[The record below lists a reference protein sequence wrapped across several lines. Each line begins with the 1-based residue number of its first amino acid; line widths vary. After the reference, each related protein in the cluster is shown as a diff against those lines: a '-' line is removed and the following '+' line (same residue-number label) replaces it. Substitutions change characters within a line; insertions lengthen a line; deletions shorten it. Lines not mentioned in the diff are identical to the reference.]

1 MRRVQRLFS
10 IFPRGRPGVA
20 ILLLRIALAAAL
32 FHGALMRPDYL
43 TPPWVLPVCVTN
55 GIFVGLGLMT
65 PLAAAASLTLG
76 LTPWFVNGARVEV
89 MHLCGILDAIVL
101 CLLGPGGYSLD
112 ARLFGR
118 QQVVLPPRSR
128 SDGT

>member
-1 MRRVQRLFS
+1 MRRMQRLFS
-10 IFPRGRPGVA
+10 IFPRGGPGVA

-43 TPPWVLPVCVTN
+43 MPSWVLPVCVTI
-55 GIFVGLGLMT
+55 GIFVCLGLMT
-65 PLAAAASLTLG
+65 PLAAAASLALG
-76 LTPWFVNGARVEV
+76 LASWFVTGERIEV
-89 MHLCGILDAIVL
+89 LHLCAILDAIVL

-118 QQVVLPPRSR
+118 QQVVLRPRSR